1 MIERV
6 ATKILA
12 MIDDVRWSRHELDYL
27 AWQIV
32 TQSPRPMR
40 RRIAILADAITFHI
54 NNDNEEND
62 YGADTLF

>member
-6 ATKILA
+6 ATKILT

-32 TQSPRPMR
+32 SQSSKPMR
-40 RRIAILADAITFHI
+40 RRIAILADAITYHI
-54 NNDNEEND
+54 NNDDEETNND
-62 YGADTLF
+62 YTLF